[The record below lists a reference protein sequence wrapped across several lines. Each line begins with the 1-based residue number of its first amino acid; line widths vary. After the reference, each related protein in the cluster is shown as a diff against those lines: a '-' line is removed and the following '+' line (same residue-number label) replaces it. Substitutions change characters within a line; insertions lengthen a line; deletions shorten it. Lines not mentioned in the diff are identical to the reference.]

1 MKAHPGGRTTISTIL
16 AVGTTLAVLLAG
28 GGGPSAHAS
37 ASMPAKATLVY
48 FIFTGFTYPYFA
60 PMAQGVTAAAKQY
73 PNLNIKTV
81 SAGNSASTEI
91 SDINEALASGA
102 KGIILNPV
110 QESVT
115 HAAQQAMSK
124 GIPVITID
132 RDVANVSA
140 RLAFIGDKDVV
151 LGQIQTKYGLQ
162 YLADHHVRKPWHVVI
177 LQGTLG
183 ASTAIDRLNGALQ
196 VLKPYTRNGSVKIVF
211 NQSANFM
218 TSVAQTMISELLA
231 KTRNIQL
238 IICGNDAMALGA
250 IRALKDHGLT
260 PGKSVLVVGADAQ
273 PESMRAI
280 ADGTQ
285 LDTVTHSPYL
295 EAVWAVEAMS
305 NYLQSKIKPP
315 AGKFPQGNVI
325 IPMTLV
331 TRANVGKIA
340 AWGTPGTIPPLPYGH
355 ARPLVA
361 H

>member
-1 MKAHPGGRTTISTIL
+1 MKAYPGGRSTISTIL

-37 ASMPAKATLVY
+37 ASTPARATPVY
-48 FIFTGFTYPYFA
+48 FIFDGFVYPYFT

-73 PNLNIKTV
+73 PNLSIKTV
-81 SAGNSASTEI
+81 NANDSASTEI
-91 SDINEALASGA
+91 SDINEAIANGA
-102 KGIILNPV
+102 KGIILNTI

-115 HAAQQAMSK
+115 HAAQQAMNK

-132 RDVANVSA
+132 RDVTHPSA

-151 LGQIQTKYGLQ
+151 LGQLQTKYGLQ
-162 YLADHHVRKPWHVVI
+162 YLASHHVPMPWHVVI

-196 VLKPYTRNGSVKIVF
+196 VLKPYTRKGSAKIVL
-211 NQSANFM
+211 NESANFM
-218 TSVAQTMISELLA
+218 TATAESVISEFLA

-315 AGKFPQGNVI
+315 AGKFPQGNVV

-331 TRANVGKIA
+331 TRENVGKIGP
-340 AWGTPGTIPPLPYGH
+340 WGTPGTIPPLPYGH
-355 ARPLVA
+355 SGPLVV

>member
-1 MKAHPGGRTTISTIL
+1 MKAYPGGRTTISTIL

-28 GGGPSAHAS
+28 RGGPSAHAS

-81 SAGNSASTEI
+81 SASNSASTEI
-91 SDINEALASGA
+91 TDINEAIASGA

-151 LGQIQTKYGLQ
+151 LGQIQTQYGLK
-162 YLADHHVRKPWHVVI
+162 YLASHHVRKPWHVVI

-218 TSVAQTMISELLA
+218 TSVAQSMISELLA

-260 PGKSVLVVGADAQ
+260 PGKSVFVVGADAQ

-280 ADGTQ
+280 KDGTQ

-305 NYLQSKIKPP
+305 NYLQSKINPP
-315 AGKFPQGNVI
+315 ADKFPQGNVI

-340 AWGTPGTIPPLPYGH
+340 AWGTPSTIPPLPYGH
-355 ARPLVA
+355 ASPLVV